1 LAKHKSESHIV
12 EKAPT
17 DQVFLEIPFYRQ
29 TEDYSCGP
37 ACLMMAMA
45 SLDYNVEMTKKFEM
59 EIWRE
64 SHPGEIYG
72 TVRGGL
78 ALAARKRGFGAS
90 ILSNTKDLEWL
101 DYIEHKYLKFS
112 RKRLDAH
119 LEDFESRCLNQ
130 GVLIDIDTV
139 TMEIIDQA
147 MREGHVPIV
156 LMNAMIFTD
165 EDVPHWVV
173 ISGLDLERG
182 TITLNNPLGEGPD
195 TIPLERFHD
204 GYGWRGK
211 ETMIEIYALDAQ
223 VKKGKKKR

>member
-1 LAKHKSESHIV
+1 MAQKKGVSHIV
-12 EKAPT
+12 EKEPT

-45 SLDYNVEMTKKFEM
+45 SLDYNIDMSKELEM
-59 EIWRE
+59 EIWKE
-64 SHPGEIYG
+64 SHPGEIFG
-72 TVRGGL
+72 TVRCGL
-78 ALAARKRGFGAS
+78 ALAAKKRGFGAS

-101 DYIEHKYLKFS
+101 DFIEHKYPKFS
-112 RKRLDAH
+112 KKRLEAH
-119 LEDFESRCLNQ
+119 LEDFESRSLNA
-130 GVLIDIDTV
+130 GVLIDVDTL
-139 TMEIIDQA
+139 TMEIIDKT

-156 LMNAMIFTD
+156 LMTAAIFTD
-165 EDVPHWVV
+165 EDIPHWVV

-211 ETMIEIYALDAQ
+211 ETMIEIYKPVAPL
-223 VKKGKKKR
+223 KKKKK